1 MVTEDY
7 QKLAPKIPHQPG
19 VYKFIDKSNTIIYV
33 GKAKN
38 LKKRLSSYFGA
49 KKNQAFK
56 TRTMVKNANHFE
68 YIVVDTEHDALLLEN
83 TLIKS
88 FQPRYNVMLKDG
100 KSYTYICVKKERFPR
115 VFFTRSVIRDGSIY
129 YGPYTSK
136 FKAKQLMEVVTKL
149 FQLRTC
155 THNLSQ
161 TNVDKGKFKVCL
173 EYHIKNCNCLLYTS
187 PSPRDKRQSRMPS
200 SA

>member
-88 FQPRYNVMLKDG
+88 FQPRYNV
-100 KSYTYICVKKERFPR
+100 
-115 VFFTRSVIRDGSIY
+115 
-129 YGPYTSK
+129 
-136 FKAKQLMEVVTKL
+136 
-149 FQLRTC
+149 
-155 THNLSQ
+155 
-161 TNVDKGKFKVCL
+161 
-173 EYHIKNCNCLLYTS
+173 CLLYTS
-187 PSPRDKRQSRMPS
+187 PSPRDQRGSRMPS